1 MEELCIPKYRSFFF
15 RFKRFFW
22 RENDVTRH
30 RGLITACLMIPLQLK
45 TKQNIS
51 EEYRYNVPLLLSQP
65 SFYHI
70 FPGSAP

>member
-15 RFKRFFW
+15 RFKRFFGGKMTSQ
-22 RENDVTRH
+22 D

-51 EEYRYNVPLLLSQP
+51 EEYSYKVPLLLSQP